1 VVAGR
6 SDEALDELIGFF
18 VNTLVLRTDL
28 SGDPSV
34 RELLRRVREADLD
47 AFGRQEV
54 PFDRLVEVVNPVRS
68 AARHPLFQT
77 MVVLQNNSWTTLRL
91 PGLETEEFR
100 VDHRIA
106 KFDLSLDAWEHFTG
120 DGRPAGLGGRLE
132 FASDLFDRS
141 TAEVLVQRFVR
152 VLAGMA
158 MEPDVRVGALEVLA
172 DSER

>member
-1 VVAGR
+1 
-6 SDEALDELIGFF
+6 DELIGFF

-47 AFGRQEV
+47 ALGSQDV
-54 PFDRLVEVVNPVRS
+54 PFERLVEALNPVRS

-77 MVVLQNNSWTTLRL
+77 MLILQNNAWSE
-91 PGLETEEFR
+91 PGLSGLR
-100 VDHRIA
+100 VDELPIDHRIA
-106 KFDLSLDAWEHFTG
+106 KFDLSVDLWENAG
-120 DGRPAGLGGRLE
+120 PAGEPAGLGGQLE